1 MDIVKKMW
9 AAYCEAA
16 DGVTY
21 DGKPLPTWEE
31 LGEGR
36 QKCWVAAGKEAAD
49 EIKRLLAERDEWK
62 QAAGAEASER
72 RRSHEEIG
80 LLREGLNSIA
90 NNSCCGTCQE
100 AALVAKRTLEGK

>member
-9 AAYCEAA
+9 AAHCEAA

-49 EIKRLLAERDEWK
+49 EIER
-62 QAAGAEASER
+62 
-72 RRSHEEIG
+72 
-80 LLREGLNSIA
+80 LREALRLIA
-90 NNSCCGTCQE
+90 APSKIIAKSEDMAVMLQLLLTSHRQT
-100 AALVAKRTLEGK
+100 ALKALGEDHD